1 MTEIETV
8 LSAYTRKFN
17 QKLETYFPVS
27 EAPEQKAVAAMRY
40 SILNGGKR
48 LRPFLLHETAGLFG
62 VDYETAFPVAAALEM
77 LHTYS
82 LIHDDL
88 PAMDNDDYRRGK
100 LSSHKKFGEGHAI
113 LAGDALLNTAYL
125 LCFNMCFKG
134 EKYVRAAH
142 ILCEY
147 AGIDGMLAGQ
157 SADLLNAEKGAPA
170 DEKTLRF
177 IDEHK
182 TGKLMLASILT
193 ACVLADN
200 KNYFELEQFGKY
212 LGTLFQIT
220 DDILDETADF
230 SALGKTIGKDKLENK
245 LTFATLYGVDGAKI
259 QADIYASDAY
269 AVLDG
274 IDGDTSFLRDLVTY
288 VRNREK

>member
-1 MTEIETV
+1 M
-8 LSAYTRKFN
+8 FN
-17 QKLETYFPVS
+17 EKYDLYLKAFNDYAAGYFSKLKTTPALLKES
-27 EAPEQKAVAAMRY
+27 MEY
-40 SILNGGKR
+40 SFSSGGKR
-48 LRPFLLHETAGLFG
+48 IRPVLTLAVADALG
-62 VDYETAFPVAAALEM
+62 VNREEVLPFALATEM
-77 LHTYS
+77 IHTYS

-157 SADLLNAEKGAPA
+157 SADLLNAEKDAPA

-288 VRNREK
+288 VRNRDK

>member
-1 MTEIETV
+1 
-8 LSAYTRKFN
+8 
-17 QKLETYFPVS
+17 
-27 EAPEQKAVAAMRY
+27 
-40 SILNGGKR
+40 
-48 LRPFLLHETAGLFG
+48 
-62 VDYETAFPVAAALEM
+62 
-77 LHTYS
+77 
-82 LIHDDL
+82 
-88 PAMDNDDYRRGK
+88 
-100 LSSHKKFGEGHAI
+100 
-113 LAGDALLNTAYL
+113 
-125 LCFNMCFKG
+125 MCFKG

>member
-1 MTEIETV
+1 MDRHYEDYKKIIDEH
-8 LSAYTRKFN
+8 LLAFIPNIDNKSISLYESMK
-17 QKLETYFPVS
+17 
-27 EAPEQKAVAAMRY
+27 Y
-40 SILNGGKR
+40 SLTAGGKR
-48 LRPFLLHETAGLFG
+48 IRPVLLLAACDFAGG
-62 VDYETAFPVAAALEM
+62 DIREALPYACAMEYI
-77 LHTYS
+77 HTYS
-82 LIHDDL
+82 MIHDDL

>member
-1 MTEIETV
+1 
-8 LSAYTRKFN
+8 
-17 QKLETYFPVS
+17 
-27 EAPEQKAVAAMRY
+27 
-40 SILNGGKR
+40 
-48 LRPFLLHETAGLFG
+48 
-62 VDYETAFPVAAALEM
+62 
-77 LHTYS
+77 
-82 LIHDDL
+82 
-88 PAMDNDDYRRGK
+88 
-100 LSSHKKFGEGHAI
+100 
-113 LAGDALLNTAYL
+113 
-125 LCFNMCFKG
+125 
-134 EKYVRAAH
+134 
-142 ILCEY
+142 
-147 AGIDGMLAGQ
+147 
-157 SADLLNAEKGAPA
+157 
-170 DEKTLRF
+170 
-177 IDEHK
+177 
-182 TGKLMLASILT
+182 MLASILT

>member
-1 MTEIETV
+1 MDRHYEDYKKIIDEH
-8 LSAYTRKFN
+8 LLDFIPNIDNKSISLYESMK
-17 QKLETYFPVS
+17 
-27 EAPEQKAVAAMRY
+27 Y
-40 SILNGGKR
+40 SLTAGGKR
-48 LRPFLLHETAGLFG
+48 IRPVLLLAACDFAGG
-62 VDYETAFPVAAALEM
+62 DIREALPYACAMEYI
-77 LHTYS
+77 HTYS
-82 LIHDDL
+82 MIHDDL

-220 DDILDETADF
+220 DDILDETAVF

>member
-1 MTEIETV
+1 MADALGVNREEVLPFALATEMI
-8 LSAYTRKFN
+8 
-17 QKLETYFPVS
+17 
-27 EAPEQKAVAAMRY
+27 
-40 SILNGGKR
+40 
-48 LRPFLLHETAGLFG
+48 
-62 VDYETAFPVAAALEM
+62 
-77 LHTYS
+77 HTYS

-142 ILCEY
+142 ILCEN

>member
-1 MTEIETV
+1 MFKEKYDSY
-8 LSAYTRKFN
+8 LQKFN
-17 QKLETYFPVS
+17 EYATEYFAKLKTTPALLKES
-27 EAPEQKAVAAMRY
+27 MEY
-40 SILNGGKR
+40 SFLCGGKR
-48 LRPFLLHETAGLFG
+48 IRPVLTLAVADALG
-62 VDYETAFPVAAALEM
+62 VHSEEALPFALAVEM
-77 LHTYS
+77 IHTYS

-88 PAMDNDDYRRGK
+88 PAMDNDDFRRGQP
-100 LSSHKKFGEGHAI
+100 SNHKKFGEGHAI
-113 LAGDALLNTAYL
+113 LAGDALMNTAYL
-125 LCFNMCFKG
+125 LCFDMCFKG

-157 SADLLNAEKGAPA
+157 SADLLCAEKDAPI

-182 TGKLMLASILT
+182 TGKLMLASILIS
-193 ACVLADN
+193 CVLAEN
-200 KNYFELEQFGKY
+200 KNYFEFEQFGKY

-230 SALGKTIGKDKLENK
+230 SALGKTVGKDKKENK
-245 LTFATLYGVDGAKI
+245 LTFVSLYGVDGAKI

-274 IDGDTSFLRDLVTY
+274 IDGDTGFLRELVTY